1 MAQSPRKRSP
11 FKFLAFLAVL
21 VVLAL
26 AIGLG
31 ASYLAS
37 EESARSPYESSYDW
51 SNLQWNGD
59 RVSYLQD
66 GKVVS
71 RLGVDVSDHQGAIDW
86 NAVASDG
93 IDFAMVRLGNRGY
106 TEGGL
111 SLDERFNGNLNGA
124 QAAGLDTGVYFFS
137 QALTSDEAREEAEFV
152 LENLD
157 GRNLQMP
164 VVFDHETI
172 AGKSGRAD
180 NISGD
185 ALVEC
190 ATAFC
195 EVVEAAGYETMVYGN
210 RKDLSRFSP
219 IDGSKASASTLAETL
234 GGRSVWFAEYGDP
247 APTAPFDI
255 TIWQY
260 ADDGRVAGIDT
271 AVDLNILLPE
281 A

>member
-1 MAQSPRKRSP
+1 M
-11 FKFLAFLAVL
+11 L

-31 ASYLAS
+31 ASLLAS
-37 EESARSPYESSYDW
+37 KEAARSPYESPYDW
-51 SNLQWNGD
+51 SNLQWDGD

-66 GKVVS
+66 GKSVS
-71 RLGVDVSDHQGAIDW
+71 RLGIDVSDHQGTIDW

-93 IDFAMVRLGNRGY
+93 IDFAMIRLGNRGY

-111 SLDERFNGNLNGA
+111 SLDEQFNANLDGA
-124 QAAGLDTGVYFFS
+124 QTAGLDAGVYFFS
-137 QALTSDEAREEAEFV
+137 QALTANEAREEAEFV
-152 LENLD
+152 LEHLD
-157 GRNLQMP
+157 GRSLQMP
-164 VVFDHETI
+164 IVFDHETI
-172 AGKSGRAD
+172 AGRSGRAD
-180 NISGD
+180 SISSD
-185 ALVEC
+185 DLVACAL
-190 ATAFC
+190 AFC
-195 EVVEAAGYETMVYGN
+195 ETVEAAGYETMVYGN

-219 IDGSKASASTLAETL
+219 VDGSKASAVALAETL
-234 GGRSVWFAEYGDP
+234 GGRNIWFAEYGEL